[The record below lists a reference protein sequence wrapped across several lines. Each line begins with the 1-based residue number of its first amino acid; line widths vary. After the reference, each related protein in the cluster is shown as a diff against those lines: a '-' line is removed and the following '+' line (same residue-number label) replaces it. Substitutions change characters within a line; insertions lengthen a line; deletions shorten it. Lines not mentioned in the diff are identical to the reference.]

1 MRTVYALMLVA
12 PLVTPVL
19 AGAQPAD
26 ASPLGGPKVREQA
39 TRPTIITRNFD
50 GSVKPP
56 EGTAEEAA
64 LELLG
69 LGGVSGKVGMGGK
82 VGTGLSPEEQEASE
96 RVRVILSK
104 RGRVLE
110 DFVYENVA
118 LLTKLDTAGNTGDKA
133 DQLRLLAEAF
143 RQLAPLR
150 EAGPLSSQIKA
161 ALPGAR
167 AEEFEGIL
175 REYWEAV
182 IADRMTRPKP
192 EGGFPS
198 RLEAIAGARL
208 ESLGKEIERSFYRLL
223 MSGEF
228 IYRVATRG
236 LTLTPEQS
244 RRLRGVIEEHYRVTG
259 GNDDEA
265 ANKRLFAKSIAVL
278 DDDQKPRFIRNLRE
292 LGSPRKAPPP
302 PAPLAPDDAAGPG
315 GG

>member
-1 MRTVYALMLVA
+1 MRGIFAMI
-12 PLVTPVL
+12 LVTPL
-19 AGAQPAD
+19 ASAWQPAD
-26 ASPLGGPKVREQA
+26 PPPLGGPKVREEA
-39 TRPTIITRNFD
+39 ARPTIITRNFD
-50 GSVKPP
+50 GSVKAP

-64 LELLG
+64 LGVLG
-69 LGGVSGKVGMGGK
+69 LGAMGA
-82 VGTGLSPEEQEASE
+82 SPEEREAEE
-96 RVRVILSK
+96 RVRVILAK
-104 RGRVLE
+104 RGKVLE
-110 DFVYENVA
+110 DFVFDNVA

-143 RQLAPLR
+143 RKLAPLR
-150 EAGPLSSQIKA
+150 EGGPLSSQIGA
-161 ALPGAR
+161 ALPEGKA
-167 AEEFEGIL
+167 AEFDGLL

-182 IADRMTRPKP
+182 IADRMSRAKP

-244 RRLRGVIEEHYRVTG
+244 RRLRAVIEEHYRVTG

-265 ANKRLFAKSIAVL
+265 ANRRLFAKSIGVL

-292 LGSPRKAPPP
+292 LGSPKDAAPV
-302 PAPLAPDDAAGPG
+302 PAPAAPAPDDVGGSG

>member
-1 MRTVYALMLVA
+1 MRFIFALV
-12 PLVTPVL
+12 LVTPM
-19 AGAQPAD
+19 ASAWQPGG
-26 ASPLGGPKVREQA
+26 SPPLGGPKVQERA
-39 TRPTIITRNFD
+39 ARPTIITRNFD

-64 LELLG
+64 LDLLG
-69 LGGVSGKVGMGGK
+69 LGAMGA
-82 VGTGLSPEEQEASE
+82 SPEDREAEE
-96 RVRVILSK
+96 RARTILAK

-118 LLTKLDTAGNTGDKA
+118 LLTELDTAGNTGDKA
-133 DQLRLLAEAF
+133 DQLGLLAEAF
-143 RQLAPLR
+143 RRLAPLR
-150 EAGPLSSQIKA
+150 EAGPLSSQIRA
-161 ALPGAR
+161 ALPEGKGG
-167 AEEFEGIL
+167 EFDRIL

-182 IADRMTRPKP
+182 IADRMSRPKP
-192 EGGFPS
+192 KGGFPS

-244 RRLRGVIEEHYRVTG
+244 RRLREVIEEHYRVTG

-292 LGSPRKAPPP
+292 LGSPKKAAPGPVP
-302 PAPLAPDDAAGPG
+302 PAADESAGVG

>member
-1 MRTVYALMLVA
+1 MRTCVAMVLVQS
-12 PLVTPVL
+12 LVTPPMAL
-19 AGAQPAD
+19 SAPAPQPAD
-26 ASPLGGPKVREQA
+26 PSPLGGPKVREQPS
-39 TRPTIITRNFD
+39 RPTIIVRNFD

-56 EGTAEEAA
+56 EGTAEEAV

-69 LGGVSGKVGMGGK
+69 VGGAGAMGA
-82 VGTGLSPEEQEASE
+82 SPEEQQAGE
-96 RVRVILSK
+96 RVRVILAT
-104 RGRVLE
+104 RGKVLE
-110 DFVYENVA
+110 DFVFENVA
-118 LLTKLDTAGNTGDKA
+118 LLTKLDTAGNTGNKA

-150 EAGPLSSQIKA
+150 EGGPLSSQIKA
-161 ALPGAR
+161 ALPEAKGV
-167 AEEFEGIL
+167 EFELIL

-182 IADRMTRPKP
+182 IADRMSRAKP

-223 MSGEF
+223 LSGEF

-244 RRLRGVIEEHYRVTG
+244 RRLRAVIEEHYRVTG

-292 LGSPRKAPPP
+292 LGSPKMAP
-302 PAPLAPDDAAGPG
+302 PAPVPPTPDDAG
-315 GG
+315 GGG

>member
-1 MRTVYALMLVA
+1 MRTCVAMVLVQS
-12 PLVTPVL
+12 LVTPPMAL
-19 AGAQPAD
+19 SAPAPQPAD
-26 ASPLGGPKVREQA
+26 PSPLGGPKVREQPS
-39 TRPTIITRNFD
+39 RPTIIVRNFD

-56 EGTAEEAA
+56 EGTAEEAVI
-64 LELLG
+64 ELLG
-69 LGGVSGKVGMGGK
+69 VGGAGAMGA
-82 VGTGLSPEEQEASE
+82 SPEEQQAGE
-96 RVRVILSK
+96 RVRVILAT
-104 RGRVLE
+104 RGKVLE
-110 DFVYENVA
+110 DFVFENVA
-118 LLTKLDTAGNTGDKA
+118 LLTKLDTAGNTGNKA

-150 EAGPLSSQIKA
+150 EGGPLSSQIKA
-161 ALPGAR
+161 ALPEAKGV
-167 AEEFEGIL
+167 EFELIL

-182 IADRMTRPKP
+182 IADRMSRAKP

-223 MSGEF
+223 LSGEF

-244 RRLRGVIEEHYRVTG
+244 RRLRAVIEEHYRVTG

-292 LGSPRKAPPP
+292 LGSPKMAP
-302 PAPLAPDDAAGPG
+302 PAPVPPTPDDAG
-315 GG
+315 GGG

>member
-1 MRTVYALMLVA
+1 MRTCFAVLLA
-12 PLVTPVL
+12 PSLVTPL
-19 AGAQPAD
+19 MALSATAQQPVD
-26 ASPLGGPKVREQA
+26 ASPLGGPKVQEQA
-39 TRPTIITRNFD
+39 SRPTIITRNFD

-56 EGTAEEAA
+56 EGTAEEAV
-64 LELLG
+64 LELLSV
-69 LGGVSGKVGMGGK
+69 GGAGAMGA
-82 VGTGLSPEEQEASE
+82 SPEERGAGE
-96 RVRVILSK
+96 RVRVILAK
-104 RGRVLE
+104 RGKVLE
-110 DFVYENVA
+110 DFVFENVA

-150 EAGPLSSQIKA
+150 EGGPLSSQIRA
-161 ALPGAR
+161 ALAEAKGA
-167 AEEFEGIL
+167 EFDLIL

-182 IADRMTRPKP
+182 IADRMSRAKP

-244 RRLRGVIEEHYRVTG
+244 RRLRAVIEEHYRLTG

-265 ANKRLFAKSIAVL
+265 ANRRLFARSIAVL

-292 LGSPRKAPPP
+292 LGSPKKAPPS
-302 PAPLAPDDAAGPG
+302 PAPPSPDDAG
-315 GG
+315 GGG

>member
-1 MRTVYALMLVA
+1 MRTAIALL
-12 PLVTPVL
+12 LVTPL
-19 AGAQPAD
+19 MALSAPAPQPAD
-26 ASPLGGPKVREQA
+26 PSPLGGPKVREQPS
-39 TRPTIITRNFD
+39 RPTIIARNFD

-56 EGTAEEAA
+56 EGTAEEAV

-69 LGGVSGKVGMGGK
+69 VAGVGAMGA
-82 VGTGLSPEEQEASE
+82 SPEEQQAGE
-96 RVRVILSK
+96 RVRVILAK

-110 DFVYENVA
+110 DFVFENVA
-118 LLTKLDTAGNTGDKA
+118 LLTKLDTAANTGDKA

-150 EAGPLSSQIKA
+150 EGGPLSSQIRA
-161 ALPGAR
+161 ALPEAKGA
-167 AEEFEGIL
+167 EFDLIL

-182 IADRMTRPKP
+182 IADRMSRAKP

-244 RRLRGVIEEHYRVTG
+244 RRLRAVIGEHYRLTG

-292 LGSPRKAPPP
+292 LGSPKKAPPAPVP
-302 PAPLAPDDAAGPG
+302 PSPDDAEG
-315 GG
+315 GGGG

>member
-1 MRTVYALMLVA
+1 MRTFVAVVLVRL
-12 PLVTPVL
+12 LVTPLVGL
-19 AGAQPAD
+19 SATAAQPVD
-26 ASPLGGPKVREQA
+26 ASPLSGPRVQEQA
-39 TRPTIITRNFD
+39 SRPTIIARNFD

-56 EGTAEEAA
+56 EGTAEEAV

-69 LGGVSGKVGMGGK
+69 LTAMGA
-82 VGTGLSPEEQEASE
+82 SPEEQEAGE
-96 RVRVILSK
+96 RVRVILAK
-104 RGRVLE
+104 RGKVLE
-110 DFVYENVA
+110 DFVFENVA

-150 EAGPLSSQIKA
+150 EGGPLSSQIKA
-161 ALPGAR
+161 ALPEAKGA
-167 AEEFEGIL
+167 EFDLIL

-182 IADRMTRPKP
+182 IADRMSRAKP
-192 EGGFPS
+192 EGGLPS
-198 RLEAIAGARL
+198 RLEAIAGARF

-244 RRLRGVIEEHYRVTG
+244 RRLRAVIEDHYRVTG

-265 ANKRLFAKSIAVL
+265 ANKRLFARSIAVL

-292 LGSPRKAPPP
+292 LGAPRKAPP
-302 PAPLAPDDAAGPG
+302 APVPSSPDDGDAG
-315 GG
+315 GGG